1 MTAALQPA
9 WLALAARLCMN
20 KTARPAAWRKRL
32 AQPALLVAAGGF
44 GVHASRPQMLACSA
58 SLAAADRRLQAIGS
72 QAIG

>member
-1 MTAALQPA
+1 MPSP
-9 WLALAARLCMN
+9 RF
-20 KTARPAAWRKRL
+20 
-32 AQPALLVAAGGF
+32 LVAAGGF